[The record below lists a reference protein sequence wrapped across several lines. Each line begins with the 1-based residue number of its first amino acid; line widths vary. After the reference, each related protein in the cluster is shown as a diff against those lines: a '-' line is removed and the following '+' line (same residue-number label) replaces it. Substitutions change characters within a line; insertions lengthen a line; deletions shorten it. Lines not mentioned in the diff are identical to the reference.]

1 MEEGEPRGEQ
11 EAGGR
16 SDEQECQSKIKEAG
30 LCTA

>member
-11 EAGGR
+11 EVGGH
-16 SDEQECQSKIKEAG
+16 SDEQECLLIKEAG